1 MRRTGS
7 AVAMSSGEMLRSS
20 SQEGTAQGAKG
31 AVRPRSEHCVS
42 SNGRIES
49 IPSTIIG
56 LRYICDGPSHNM
68 DRLGGDIWTEGDISA
83 LCSHA
88 NGAVID
94 HIHPTD
100 RSPSVQISPPSLSI
114 LWLVPSHMYLRP
126 IMVEGIDSMRPFE
139 HTQCSDRGR
148 TAPSA
153 PCAVT
158 S

>member
-1 MRRTGS
+1 MS
-7 AVAMSSGEMLRSS
+7 AASGEVPRSS
-20 SQEGTAQGAKG
+20 SQEGTGGRAEG

-56 LRYICDGPSHNM
+56 LGYICDGSSHNM
-68 DRLGGDIWTEGDISA
+68 DRLGGYFWTEGDQSVGWMWSITAPLACEHSA
-83 LCSHA
+83 D
-88 NGAVID
+88 I
-94 HIHPTD
+94 
-100 RSPSVQISPPSLSI
+100 SPSVQISPPSLSI
-114 LWLVPSHMYLRP
+114 LWLCPSHMYLKP

-139 HTQCSDRGR
+139 LTQCSDRGR
-148 TAPSA
+148 TALSA